1 MGSGGSDIPRLDEI
15 GRTKAIDH
23 TIRNSDGALVGRLRL
38 YENRTQDGAVCTQ
51 LELRLENQSDY
62 FVYAESWLDA
72 QGYANR
78 WQRVVVKMEPRQ
90 SLTDP
95 VRLSIYIPGE
105 TGAASTD
112 VRDDKASPACIVRE
126 GKAVCPLRTGCI
138 YSDRC
143 PSGVCYVAAHWP
155 VRELENDG
163 RKSVL
168 ESLQAQSLHTQDPGT

>member
-1 MGSGGSDIPRLDEI
+1 MGSGGSYIPRVDEI
-15 GRTKAIDH
+15 GGTKAIDH
-23 TIRNSDGALVGRLRL
+23 TIRNSAGALVGRLRL
-38 YENRTQDGAVCTQ
+38 YESGTQDGVVCTQ
-51 LELRLENQSDY
+51 LELRLENQSGY
-62 FVYAESWLDA
+62 FVSARSWLDA
-72 QGYANR
+72 QGYAHR
-78 WQRVVVKMEPRQ
+78 WTGVVVKMEPRQ

-95 VRLSIYIPGE
+95 MRLGVYFPGE

-163 RKSVL
+163 RKSVV
-168 ESLQAQSLHTQDPGT
+168 ESLQAQSLYTQDPGT